1 MKSLPAG
8 PGLENA
14 NLDSGKVRRVALQQR
29 RGAAY
34 PQRKYTRA
42 PTPSSM
48 MFFGNNGADL
58 RTRKQGVS
66 ASNTDERSPKQVYTT
81 QEEKV
86 RFGKEEG
93 DGKYVVTGR
102 EAAAEVVAGFA
113 LTLRSL
119 TDPASSMVKPACIR
133 NTSIAAL
140 LMAEKEKTCSV

>member
-48 MFFGNNGADL
+48 MFL
-58 RTRKQGVS
+58 EIMERTCEQESKAS
-66 ASNTDERSPKQVYTT
+66 ALQTRARGHRSKCT

-86 RFGKEEG
+86 LFGKEEG

-119 TDPASSMVKPACIR
+119 TDPASSIVKPACIR

-140 LMAEKEKTCSV
+140 LMD